1 MIDHG
6 LNKGSLCL
14 KQPESKYRAC
24 LDHLKQV
31 DLTMINLLLR
41 KDYFFFYNKIAEMEK
56 KQGVEPTEVKHFDN
70 IEDDESDDELN
81 DVDFE
86 KPSQA
91 VAREENEARQKA
103 YEEYVRQYPE
113 RGRGGRG
120 GRGQR
125 GRGCGRGGRGQAVRG
140 GRGDGVRGGR
150 GGRGD
155 CDAVRG

>member
-1 MIDHG
+1 M
-6 LNKGSLCL
+6 
-14 KQPESKYRAC
+14 
-24 LDHLKQV
+24 
-31 DLTMINLLLR
+31 
-41 KDYFFFYNKIAEMEK
+41 
-56 KQGVEPTEVKHFDN
+56 KHFDN

-140 GRGDGVRGGR
+140 GRGDGIRDGR

-155 CDAVRG
+155 CDAGRG